1 MSVTVSRLRR
11 NRVQSA
17 GVNVVVRDN
26 LQIIDQTI
34 LKHNNFWGRNRIDY
48 DLPIIFR
55 IAGIDDSIAQRMV
68 YSSIIQSLKD
78 RGFEVGLSV
87 TTVKCTIFIMW
98 DAEIDPKKL
107 EVMDDII
114 RGARRTK

>member
-1 MSVTVSRLRR
+1 MSVTVARLRQ

-26 LQIIDQTI
+26 LQIIDQNI
-34 LKHNNFWGRNRIDY
+34 LKHNNFWGRNQIDY
-48 DLPIIFR
+48 ELPITFR
-55 IAGIDDSIAQRMV
+55 IAGIDDTIAQRMV

-78 RGFEVGLSV
+78 RGFEVGLRV
-87 TTVKCTIFIMW
+87 TSTICTLYVMW

-107 EVMDDII
+107 EVMDVII
-114 RGARRTK
+114 KGARQMK